1 MNSIGYGFIYDERKN
16 NPNRKFITTTQIKTN
31 NDKINDDKNKILFSK
46 VIIEKIKEIT
56 KPKKSN

>member
-16 NPNRKFITTTQIKTN
+16 NPNRKFITTTQIKSN
-31 NDKINDDKNKILFSK
+31 NKINDDKNKILFSK
-46 VIIEKIKEIT
+46 VIIEKIKEIA